1 MMTYVKALQHLEIR
15 STSRAVAPHDR
26 IGEAELTQAQTES
39 VLELMNRFQEPEVRP
54 WLSELAMPP
63 GSRGLDVGCGMGLYA
78 VWLASVVGHRGHV
91 VAIDPSP
98 ERIAEAQ
105 ATFKDASEAE
115 RITLRQGS
123 GTAIDEP
130 DQHFDWVWCSDVL
143 HHIDEAVR
151 AVTEFKRVTRPGGT
165 IYIKESQVLPA
176 LLLPGHLDLE
186 RQLQRADVEFQKR
199 EAGERSFQERR
210 QRTYETLLEA
220 GLRDIRVETRLI
232 QRQAPLDEATKRYIQ
247 TGIFDRTWGPR
258 IRDWLSDAEWALR
271 SALCEAD
278 ASHAILKRRDYYCL
292 YPVTLFCVQV

>member
-1 MMTYVKALQHLEIR
+1 V
-15 STSRAVAPHDR
+15 
-26 IGEAELTQAQTES
+26 TQVQTES
-39 VLELMNRFQEPEVRP
+39 VLALMNRFQEPVVRP
-54 WLSELAMPP
+54 WLSELAMPS
-63 GSRGLDVGCGMGLYA
+63 GSQGLDVGCGMGLYA
-78 VWLASVVGHRGHV
+78 LWLASVVGPNGRV

-98 ERIAEAQ
+98 ERIG
-105 ATFKDASEAE
+105 EAE
-115 RITLRQGS
+115 VTFQGAPEAAWITLRQGN

-130 DQHFDWVWCSDVL
+130 DGQFDWVWCSDVL

-151 AVTEFKRVTRPGGT
+151 AVQEYKRVTRPGGT

-220 GLRDIRVETRLI
+220 GLSDIRVETRMV
-232 QRQAPLDEATKRYIQ
+232 QRQAPLDEAVKRYIQ
-247 TGIFDRTWGPR
+247 TAIFDRTWGPR
-258 IRDWLSDAEWALR
+258 IREWLSDAEWALR

-278 ASHAILKRRDYYCL
+278 SPHALLKRRDYYCL
-292 YPVTLFCVQV
+292 YPVTLFSARV